1 MSISVV
7 TISLDDQCEWPYPTI
22 WHNIKD
28 KQTRWEIFR
37 NLRTSLENE
46 DNPEREV
53 FNILR
58 PVPSGLTD
66 REKFYWRCDHWD
78 TKWEPDVLAF
88 EFSDYKNLIMTISTA
103 WNSPIK
109 LWDHLNDIGFDVH
122 AVYASDENGD
132 YGFYGNGD
140 HEHHEIQYFGIDDYP
155 ELDDILTEI
164 EDRDDQITRM
174 MEISLGTDDEFIM
187 DEFRH
192 HFENEFE
199 RYEEWVGDYDSVIDR
214 KSENLKMKNKVMEWL
229 EDDIQNNKMKENIYL
244 KICNGLKKS
253 KYEDTK
259 EVHDKMVEEKFSMIN
274 YYHCMGGERQ
284 RTEPNLELIYC

>member
-1 MSISVV
+1 MPNMSISVV
-7 TISLDDQCEWPYPTI
+7 TISVDDQGMGNEI
-22 WHNIKD
+22 WQDIKD
-28 KQTRWEIFR
+28 KQTRWDIFR
-37 NLRTSLENE
+37 DLRISLENE

-122 AVYASDENGD
+122 AVYASEENGD
-132 YGFYGNGD
+132 YGFYGHGD
-140 HEHHEIQYFGIDDYP
+140 LEHHEIQYFGIDDYP
-155 ELDDILTEI
+155 ELDNVLTEI

-229 EDDIQNNKMKENIYL
+229 EDDIQNNNMKENIYL

-253 KYEDTK
+253 KYEETK
-259 EVHDKMVEEKFSMIN
+259 QGFDRLLEEKFSMNN
-274 YYHCMGGERQ
+274 YYNKKS
-284 RTEPNLELIYC
+284 EPNLELIYC

>member
-1 MSISVV
+1 MPNMSISVV
-7 TISLDDQCEWPYPTI
+7 TISVDDQGMGNEI
-22 WHNIKD
+22 WQDIKE
-28 KQTRWEIFR
+28 KQTRWDIFR
-37 NLRTSLENE
+37 DLRISLENE

-78 TKWEPDVLAF
+78 TKWEPDVLCF

-122 AVYASDENGD
+122 AVYASEENGD
-132 YGFYGNGD
+132 YGFYGHGD
-140 HEHHEIQYFGIDDYP
+140 LEHHEIQYFGIDDYP
-155 ELDDILTEI
+155 ELDNVLSEI

-229 EDDIQNNKMKENIYL
+229 EDDIQNNNMKENIYL

-253 KYEDTK
+253 KYEETK
-259 EVHDKMVEEKFSMIN
+259 QGFDRLLEEKFSMNN
-274 YYHCMGGERQ
+274 YYNKKS
-284 RTEPNLELIYC
+284 EPNLELIYC

>member
-1 MSISVV
+1 MPNMSISVV
-7 TISLDDQCEWPYPTI
+7 TISVDDQGMGNEI
-22 WHNIKD
+22 WQDIKD
-28 KQTRWEIFR
+28 KQTRWDIFR
-37 NLRTSLENE
+37 DLRISLENE

-122 AVYASDENGD
+122 AVYASEENGD
-132 YGFYGNGD
+132 YGFYGHGD
-140 HEHHEIQYFGIDDYP
+140 LEHHEIQYFGIDDYP
-155 ELDDILTEI
+155 ELDNVLTEI

-199 RYEEWVGDYDSVIDR
+199 RYEEWVEDYDSVIDR

-229 EDDIQNNKMKENIYL
+229 EDDIQNNNMKENIYL

-253 KYEDTK
+253 NYEETK
-259 EVHDKMVEEKFSMIN
+259 QGFDRLLEEKFSMNN
-274 YYHCMGGERQ
+274 YYNKKS
-284 RTEPNLELIYC
+284 EPNLELIYC